1 MHELAEYGVAAHVI
15 YKEGGARARKQG
27 RRAATR

>member
-15 YKEGGARARKQG
+15 YKEGPGGKRTPS
-27 RRAATR
+27 ATR